1 MLKVRFY
8 ILFFLL
14 FFFTHQYCQEKQY
27 IDSLENIVSSNQHDT
42 VRINALKLWDDEI
55 YITNPSLDIELN
67 EQIINISEVALAS
80 KKLNKKEELFY
91 KKALIQS
98 YNIIGIN
105 NDNMGFYASALDY
118 YYKSLSIAEEI
129 LDSTRIGAIYNNI
142 GLIHE
147 RQNNYSKA
155 LEFYRKSLQI
165 VINKDQSGTATALN
179 NIANLFQENLEIDSA
194 LYYYNLALEAIEIT
208 NDLQQK
214 GSILGNI
221 GVAYEKIDQ
230 FDSSLAYHEQAINL
244 LEDIG
249 EWDGLSNSLYN
260 VGMIYY
266 QLNDYEKAINYCQ
279 NGLNVSKSH
288 ESIYRES
295 LNCECLYRSYKANKN
310 FDVALNYFERLD
322 SLSELLVNEESTR
335 IIAQKEMAYQ
345 HEKEMVADSIQHQ
358 HEINLSQSE
367 LKAQKKQRTILF
379 IGLIM
384 IVIFLAFIFN
394 RLKVTRKQK
403 EEINQ
408 QKSEIE
414 VQKLEVESAHEK
426 LAEHHQEIK
435 DSIMYAKRIQ
445 DAIMPSMEAMNKAL
459 GNGFVLYLPKDVVAG
474 DFFWLETSTS
484 SNNKQEVIYF
494 AAADCTGHGVPGAM
508 VSVVCSNALTKAL
521 LEEKITDT
529 GKLLDRTR
537 ELVITQLAK
546 SGEEVKDGMDISL
559 CALNKKTMQ
568 LNWSGANNP
577 LWILRKDANDFEIIK
592 ADKQPIGVT
601 FDPSDF
607 TSHNIQLNIG
617 DRIYV
622 FTDGYQDQFGGEKG
636 KKFKAAQLK
645 QILVEH
651 KNTNIYEQEKI
662 LLSVFNRW
670 KGKLEQIDD
679 VCIIGL
685 EL

>member
-8 ILFFLL
+8 ILFLLL
-14 FFFTHQYCQEKQY
+14 FFFSHQHCQEKKY

-42 VRINALKLWDDEI
+42 VRINALRLWDDEI
-55 YITNPSLDIELN
+55 YISNPSLDIELN
-67 EQIINISEVALAS
+67 EQIIDISEKALAS
-80 KKLNKKEELFY
+80 KKLNKKEELFH

-105 NDNMGFYASALDY
+105 NDNMGFYTIALDY
-118 YYKSLSIAEEI
+118 YYKSLSFAEDL
-129 LDSTRIGAIYNNI
+129 LDSTKIGALYNNI

-147 RQNNYSKA
+147 RQKNLNKA
-155 LEFYRKSLQI
+155 LEFYRKSLNL
-165 VINKDQSGTATALN
+165 VRNYDVSGTATALN
-179 NIANLFQENLEIDSA
+179 NIANLYLENLEIDSA
-194 LYYYNLALEAIEIT
+194 LHYYSSGLNVLKGTDNI
-208 NDLQQK
+208 QQE

-221 GVAYEKIDQ
+221 GVAYEKIDE
-230 FDSSLAYHEQAINL
+230 FDSSLTYHHLAIEK

-260 VGMIYY
+260 VGMIHL
-266 QLNDYEKAINYCQ
+266 QLGEFRQAIAFCER
-279 NGLNVSKSH
+279 GLSVSQKY

-295 LNCECLYRSYKANKN
+295 LNCECLYRSYKADKQ
-310 FDVALNYFERLD
+310 FDTALEYLERLD
-322 SLSELLVNEESTR
+322 SLSELLINEESTR
-335 IIAQKEMAYQ
+335 LIAQKELAYQ
-345 HEKEMVADSIQHQ
+345 HQKEMVADSIQHQ

-367 LKAQKKQRTILF
+367 IEAQKKQRKILF

-384 IVIFLAFIFN
+384 IVLFLAFVFN
-394 RLKVTRKQK
+394 RLKITRKQK
-403 EEINQ
+403 EEIDL

-414 VQKLEVESAHEK
+414 AQKLEVESAHEL

-435 DSIMYAKRIQ
+435 DSINYAKRIQ
-445 DAIMPSMEAMNKAL
+445 DAIMPSMDAMNKAL
-459 GNGFVLYLPKDVVAG
+459 GKGFVLYLPKDVVAG
-474 DFFWLETSTS
+474 DFFWMETSTS
-484 SNNKQEVIYF
+484 LDTNQEVVYF

-559 CALNKKTMQ
+559 CALNKKTME

-577 LWILRKDANDFEIIK
+577 LWILRKDASDFEIIK

-601 FDPSDF
+601 FDPTDF
-607 TSHNIQLNIG
+607 TSHNLQLNTG

-622 FTDGYQDQFGGEKG
+622 FTDGYQDQFGGERG

-651 KNTNIYEQEKI
+651 KSTNIYEQEKI
-662 LLSVFNRW
+662 LLLTFNKW

-685 EL
+685 EV